1 MHAPAPIPIAAAP
14 SATIM
19 PAPFPANEAQRLE
32 ALRALN
38 LVGSPPEE
46 RFDRITRLAARILNV
61 PMATVVLVDS
71 TREFFKSRYGLELTE
86 VNRSNS
92 FCSYTILEQKQ
103 MVVPDATVDE
113 RFAKNPYVTGKP
125 YIRFYVGDPIAA
137 ADGSLVGA
145 LCVMD
150 HQPRVPSAEDLAVL
164 HDLAQIAQIELN
176 HGELTSAYKVQ
187 QLTEEKLRASEARF
201 RDVVDIPG
209 KFVWEVTLEGKTLFV
224 SDRVQE
230 LLGFSAE
237 EMKQRGFFENV
248 VEEDAAIATAK
259 FQYAAQKSQRF
270 SDLEFRMR
278 TKEGSSIWLSAR
290 GAPMFGPDGKMVV
303 SYRGICEDITERKQ
317 IQQELITAKDAAES
331 ANKAKSEFLAN
342 MSHEIR
348 TPMNAIVGMTG
359 LMLGTSLTSEQR
371 DYAKTIRSSADTL
384 LTIISEILDFSKIES
399 GKLELEQHPFDL
411 PNVVEEAVDCV
422 AVQCGEKGIDLF
434 WTMAPDLPSG
444 FIGDVTRVRQIL
456 VNLLA
461 NAVRFTAQGDVS
473 IAVTRAQS
481 EAGEAF
487 VLFSVRDTGIGIPA
501 DKIDKLF
508 QSFSQVDTSTTRK
521 YGGTGLG
528 LAISRKLTELMG
540 GNIWVES
547 DEGRGSTFQVA
558 IPLQEAKGPKA
569 LVPNAILKDKTLIVA
584 VRHPGV
590 RAMIESLVTA
600 WGMVPVAAGTG
611 AEVMQKLRAGVAFHG
626 AVIDDELPDQ
636 SGRELVQEIRRQRG
650 AAGTPCILL
659 CSLQQQA
666 AYGQNLPPGF
676 VACLAK
682 PAHSQQLHGILATS
696 LKGGKV
702 TNKLLRSTGRIDSG
716 FGQRRPLRI
725 LLAEDNVI
733 NQKVAT
739 RILSQMGYRPDV
751 VHNGVEV
758 LEALERQKY
767 DVILMDIQMP
777 EMDGLEATRRIR
789 RQYTGNRRPWII
801 AMTAN
806 AMDSDRKNCFEVGMD
821 GYLSK
826 PVRIEALE
834 AELTRSSENIG
845 QAVDFSVLSK
855 FGEMTGSGSE
865 AVRELVEIFS
875 DETPQRFSKSAT
887 ISTAAR
893 RKASAFSPCNW
904 AGPAKILARSGCRC
918 SARACRRRERAAT
931 SPSRRSSSSGWR
943 KNSRWSNRR
952 WTSMR
957 GPAPCRWT
965 TDQRPSLLSGGGGV
979 TPWSETDDG

>member
-1 MHAPAPIPIAAAP
+1 MHAPAPIPTTAAHSPTKMAAP
-14 SATIM
+14 T
-19 PAPFPANEAQRLE
+19 PANEAQRLS

-38 LVGSPPEE
+38 LLDTAPEE
-46 RFDRITRLAARILNV
+46 RFDRITRLAARVVNV
-61 PMATVVLVDS
+61 PMACVVLVDS
-71 TREFFKSRYGLELTE
+71 DREFFKSRYGFDLTAIPRE
-86 VNRSNS
+86 DS
-92 FCSYTILEQKQ
+92 FCHYTVLENKPT
-103 MVVPDATVDE
+103 VVPDARLDE
-113 RFAKNPYVTGKP
+113 RFAQNRHVTGAP
-125 YIRFYVGDPIAA
+125 HVRFYAGHPIAA

-150 HQPRVPSAEDLAVL
+150 HQPRVPSAEDMAVL
-164 HDLAQIAQIELN
+164 HDLALIAQIEIN
-176 HGELTSAYKVQ
+176 HGELTAAYQ
-187 QLTEEKLRASEARF
+187 AQRQTGEKLRASEGRF
-201 RDVVDIPG
+201 REVVDIPG

-224 SDRVQE
+224 SDRVEE

-237 EMKQRGFFENV
+237 EMKQRGFFENL
-248 VEEDAAIATAK
+248 VEEDAAVATAK
-259 FQYAAQKSQRF
+259 FYYAAQKSQRF

-278 TKEGSSIWLSAR
+278 TKDGNAIWLTAR
-290 GAPMFGPDGKMVV
+290 GAPMFAPEGGTLVG
-303 SYRGICEDITERKQ
+303 YRGICEDITERKQ

-359 LMLGTSLTSEQR
+359 LLLGTSLNSEQR
-371 DYAKTIRSSADTL
+371 DYAQTIRSSADTL

-399 GKLELEQHPFDL
+399 GKLELEDHPFDL
-411 PNVVEEAVDCV
+411 PVVVEEAVDCV
-422 AVQCGEKGIDLF
+422 AVQCGEKGIELF
-434 WTMAPDLPSG
+434 WSIAPEVPSG
-444 FIGDVTRVRQIL
+444 FTGDVTRLRQIL

-461 NAVRFTAQGDVS
+461 NAVRFTAKGEVS
-473 IAVTRAQS
+473 VAVTRAQT
-481 EAGEAF
+481 EAGEAYI
-487 VLFSVRDTGIGIPA
+487 LFSVRDTGIGIPA

-508 QSFSQVDTSTTRK
+508 QSFSQVDNSTTRK

-528 LAISRKLTELMG
+528 LAISRKLAELMSG
-540 GNIWVES
+540 SIWVES
-547 DEGRGSTFQVA
+547 EDGHGSTFQVA
-558 IPLQEAKGPKA
+558 LPLREAPGPKPF
-569 LVPNAILKDKTLIVA
+569 VPNEILRGKTLLIAVA
-584 VRHPGV
+584 HPGV
-590 RAMIESLVTA
+590 RAMIESLVVP
-600 WGMVPVAAGTG
+600 WGMTPVAVGTA
-611 AEVMQKLRAGVAFHG
+611 AEVMQKLRAGLNFHG

-636 SGRELVQEIRRQRG
+636 SGKDLAQEIRRQRG
-650 AAGTPCILL
+650 AAGTPCVLL

-682 PAHSQQLHGILATS
+682 PAHYQQLHGILATS

-702 TNKLLRSTGRIDSG
+702 TNKLLRSTGRIDTG
-716 FGQRRPLRI
+716 FGRRRPLRI
-725 LLAEDNVI
+725 LMAEDNVI

-751 VHNGVEV
+751 VHNGAEV

-789 RQYTGNRRPWII
+789 QTYTGAKRPWII

-806 AMDSDRKNCFEVGMD
+806 AMDSDRKNCFEAGMD

-845 QAVDFSVLSK
+845 QVVDFSVLSK
-855 FGEMTGSGSE
+855 FGEMTGSGSD

-875 DETPQRFSKSAT
+875 EETPQTLQQIRHDIDRRQAQG
-887 ISTAAR
+887 IS
-893 RKASAFSPCNW
+893 
-904 AGPAKILARSGCRC
+904 ILAMQLG
-918 SARACRRRERAAT
+918 RACQNFGAERMQLLCSSLQTAGKSGDFTVAAEFVERLEEEFQT
-931 SPSRRSSSSGWR
+931 VKSTLDEYARTGAP
-943 KNSRWSNRR
+943 
-952 WTSMR
+952 
-957 GPAPCRWT
+957 PAE
-965 TDQRPSLLSGGGGV
+965 D
-979 TPWSETDDG
+979 